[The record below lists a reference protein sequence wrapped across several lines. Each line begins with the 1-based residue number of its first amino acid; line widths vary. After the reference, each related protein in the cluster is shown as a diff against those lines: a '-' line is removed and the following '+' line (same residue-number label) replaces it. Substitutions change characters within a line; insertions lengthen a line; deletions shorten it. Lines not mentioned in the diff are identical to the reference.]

1 MMAPTSATADSILQ
15 AARKAMA
22 ERGPGTLTMSA
33 VAAAAGISRPTLY
46 RWFPTKTDLLAAVSA
61 YEETQ
66 FDIGLQVVVDSQRTR
81 RDQLDAALC
90 YLITYLDESMMP
102 DPIGIDPAFALESI
116 ARSLQP
122 HVEILV
128 RLLGDAFLE
137 VPAVR
142 RGTLSKEQAAEVL
155 LRLAYSH
162 YLIPHP
168 DSDAL
173 LATVRDFAGITRRP
187 PARVRVS

>member
-1 MMAPTSATADSILQ
+1 
-15 AARKAMA
+15 
-22 ERGPGTLTMSA
+22 MSA

-46 RWFPTKTDLLAAVSA
+46 RWFPTKTELLAAVSA

-66 FDIGLQVVVDSQRTR
+66 FDIGLQVVIDSQSTR
-81 RDQLDAALC
+81 RDQLDAALR
-90 YLITYLDESMMP
+90 YLVNYLDESMMP

-116 ARSLQP
+116 ARSLEP
-122 HVEILV
+122 HVDVLV
-128 RLLGDAFLE
+128 RLLGDALLE

-142 RGTLSKEQAAEVL
+142 RGTLSKKQAAEVF
-155 LRLAYSH
+155 LRLTYSH

-168 DSDAL
+168 DTDAL

-187 PARVRVS
+187 ARIPVSDRTR